1 MRGLRTILHGPGPRH
16 TTQTPKLMLAFLEE
30 IPLCDSVFLSAKQ
43 DLKTYIPTL
52 LKQCDKE
59 CDNIGK
65 APGTL
70 YCLIK
75 ITFPSL
81 ASPKGFNTF
90 LEHTQDCPE

>member
-1 MRGLRTILHGPGPRH
+1 MALDLA
-16 TTQTPKLMLAFLEE
+16 TTQTPKLMVAFWKK
-30 IPLCDSVFLSAKQ
+30 FLSVPRFCYQQNRIKNIHSN
-43 DLKTYIPTL
+43 T

-90 LEHTQDCPE
+90 LEHTQDPSE